1 MCVRYDFNSFCL
13 CKRNLGV
20 QNSIGHRVA
29 GLDNRING
37 SQIFVEQVKIILD
50 GIPIACSGVCFHRLN
65 VVAVVV
71 PPSTDLTVHI
81 INFPVMR
88 FDQLVLI
95 GSDLLFYSL

>member
-1 MCVRYDFNSFCL
+1 MCVCHDLNAFRFR
-13 CKRNLGV
+13 KRNLGIE
-20 QNSIGHRVA
+20 NGIGHRVA
-29 GLDNRING
+29 GLDNRIHG

-50 GIPIACSGVCFHRLN
+50 GIPIACSCVCFHRLN

-71 PPSTDLTVHI
+71 PPTTDLTVHI

-88 FDQLVLI
+88 FNQLMLI